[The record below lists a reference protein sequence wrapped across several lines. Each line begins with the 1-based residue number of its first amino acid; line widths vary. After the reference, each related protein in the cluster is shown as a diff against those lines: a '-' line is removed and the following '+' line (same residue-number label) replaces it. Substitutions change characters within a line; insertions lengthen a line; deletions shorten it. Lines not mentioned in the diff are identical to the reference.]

1 MNPPRLTQLM
11 VSKGTFSGSLLLDV
25 ETIKYWGKSH
35 LQCAPQSAY
44 GSLGPG
50 THRLSLGNVEPDTCL
65 TILRTV
71 QRSSR

>member
-50 THRLSLGNVEPDTCL
+50 THSLGNVEPDTCL